1 MLNQKCIKPN
11 TQQTKTL
18 LNSNLNETNMRP
30 KHLLMGFT
38 GAETQMLQM
47 IDSLTMPMHQ
57 S

>member
-11 TQQTKTL
+11 TQQTNTL
-18 LNSNLNETNMRP
+18 LKSNLNKTNMGP
-30 KHLLMGFT
+30 EHLLMGFT

-57 S
+57 G